1 MVSKVK
7 PLFIPITVAENTTK
21 TVKRPITVG
30 PILFLDHA
38 PFIFFLQTQICH
50 KSGTQGDEHIMSSK
64 HEEDEMPMDDFFGG
78 DTEEEDVDK
87 AGESDSDSEFEPS
100 KTTKDE
106 GGAAEVP
113 EAAISVERKGKI
125 WVLNG
130 EPKKLSDIRRVI
142 GREILGLP
150 AKAKVGSDVFEKHK
164 SKIIASLTGKS
175 TNAKRATAIWKEIL
189 DEVKKVEAQHQ
200 KRKDTQ
206 EENKLFKDFQQTMGP
221 PVEVGSTEA
230 DTMTVPS
237 FPSALNTPNASQD
250 HNPSPLRKRRA
261 EEPPEVKIEE
271 EEAKRP
277 RKGDPFIM
285 LSESVNALKEN
296 NVKITVKGLKRSE
309 ETFTPREI
317 VGMGDGPTSDFLG
330 AVNVLEQNGFK
341 VDYEIGFE
349 F

>member
-1 MVSKVK
+1 
-7 PLFIPITVAENTTK
+7 
-21 TVKRPITVG
+21 
-30 PILFLDHA
+30 
-38 PFIFFLQTQICH
+38 
-50 KSGTQGDEHIMSSK
+50 MSSK
-64 HEEDEMPMDDFFGG
+64 HEEEEEVPMDDFFGG
-78 DTEEEDVDK
+78 DTEEENSEK
-87 AGESDSDSEFEPS
+87 GHESDSDSEFEPS
-100 KTTKDE
+100 KPKQAE

-113 EAAISVERKGKI
+113 EAAIIVERKGKI
-125 WVLNG
+125 WILNG

-150 AKAKVGSDVFEKHK
+150 AKAKVGSDVFEKNK

-189 DEVKKVEAQHQ
+189 DEVKKMEAQHQ
-200 KRKDTQ
+200 KRKDKQ
-206 EENKLFKDFQQTMGP
+206 EENKLYKDFQETMGP
-221 PVEVGSTEA
+221 PLEA
-230 DTMTVPS
+230 ESGAISIPR
-237 FPSALNTPNASQD
+237 FPSELNTPNASQD
-250 HNPSPLRKRRA
+250 HNPSPLRKRKA
-261 EEPPEVKIEE
+261 EEPPKVNVEEE